1 MKSVLVR
8 LQEYSGQASGA
19 EKGVIKYLM
28 QNPEKA
34 VNCNVHE
41 LAEIT
46 FSSPSTI
53 IRLCRKL
60 GFQGFKE
67 MHKSLL
73 YEMALRKSTNREKGR
88 EITKEDSLESIV
100 DKVTYKNIVSL
111 ENTRKLIDID
121 ILEACVDLLCKSQ
134 HICLFGM
141 GSSLLVAKDAYLKF
155 LRMNKPCL
163 ISEDW
168 HAQLL
173 QARNIRSED
182 IAIVISYSGLTEEVL
197 RCATEV
203 KQKGAPIIA
212 ITRFEDSPLSRM
224 ADYNL
229 SVAATEFIFRSGAM
243 SSRIAQLNLIDI
255 LYTGFLN
262 RQYESSLTQFQRT
275 HIEKPYHHI
284 TQDEINNENRIKE
297 E

>member
-8 LQEYSGQASGA
+8 LQEYSKQASGA
-19 EKGVIKYLM
+19 EKAVIKYLIE
-28 QNPEKA
+28 NPENG
-34 VNCNVHE
+34 VNCSVHE

-53 IRLCRKL
+53 IRLCKKL
-60 GFQGFKE
+60 GFKGFKE
-67 MHKSLL
+67 LHKSLL
-73 YEMALRKSTNREKGR
+73 YEIALRQSTNLEKGK

-111 ENTRKLIDID
+111 EKTRKLIDLD
-121 ILEACVDLLCKSQ
+121 ILEKCVDLLIKS
-134 HICLFGM
+134 HTVCLFGM

-155 LRMNKPCL
+155 LRMNKSCL

-173 QARNIRSED
+173 QAKNIKKED
-182 IAIVISYSGLTEEVL
+182 VAIVISYSGLTEEVL
-197 RCATEV
+197 RCATQV
-203 KQKGAPIIA
+203 KQKGAPMIA

-243 SSRIAQLNLIDI
+243 SSRIAQLNIIDI

-275 HIEKPYHHI
+275 HIDKTSHHI
-284 TQDEINNENRIKE
+284 IQE
-297 E
+297 

>member
-8 LQEYSGQASGA
+8 LQEYAGQASGA
-19 EKGVIKYLM
+19 EKGVIKYLL

-34 VNCNVHE
+34 VNSNVHE

-73 YEMALRKSTNREKGR
+73 YEMALRKATNREKGK
-88 EITKEDSLESIV
+88 EITKEDSLETIV

-111 ENTRKLIDID
+111 ENTRKLIDINV
-121 ILEACVDLLCKSQ
+121 LEACIDILSNS
-134 HICLFGM
+134 HTICLFGM

-173 QARNIRSED
+173 QARNIKNED
-182 IAIVISYSGLTEEVL
+182 VAIVISYSGLTEEVL

-203 KQKGAPIIA
+203 KSKGAPIIA

-275 HIEKPYHHI
+275 HIEKPYNHI
-284 TQDEINNENRIKE
+284 TQDE
-297 E
+297 

>member
-8 LQEYSGQASGA
+8 LQEFSNQASGA
-19 EKGVIKYLM
+19 EKGVIKYLLAK
-28 QNPEKA
+28 PEEA
-34 VNCNVHE
+34 VNCSIHE
-41 LAEIT
+41 LAEST

-53 IRLCRKL
+53 IRLCKKL
-60 GFQGFKE
+60 GFKGFKE
-67 MHKSLL
+67 LHKSLL
-73 YEMALRKSTNREKGR
+73 YELALRKSANLEKGK

-111 ENTRKLIDID
+111 ENTRKLIDLD
-121 ILEACVDLLCKSQ
+121 ILEECVDLVCRS
-134 HICLFGM
+134 HTICLFGM

-155 LRMNKPCL
+155 LRMNKSCL

-173 QARNIRSED
+173 QARNIKRED
-182 IAIVISYSGLTEEVL
+182 VAIVISYSGLTEEML

-203 KQKGAPIIA
+203 KEKGAPVIA

-243 SSRIAQLNLIDI
+243 SSRIAQLNIIDI

-275 HIEKPYHHI
+275 HIEKPYHPVN
-284 TQDEINNENRIKE
+284 QEEISNENKVKE

>member
-8 LQEYSGQASGA
+8 LQEYTGQASGA
-19 EKGVIKYLM
+19 EKGVIKYLL
-28 QNPEKA
+28 QYPEKA
-34 VNCNVHE
+34 VNCNVHQ

-46 FSSPSTI
+46 YSSPSTI
-53 IRLCRKL
+53 IRLCRKI
-60 GFQGFKE
+60 GFQGFKDL
-67 MHKSLL
+67 HKSLL
-73 YEMALRKSTNREKGR
+73 YEMALRKATNREKGK

-100 DKVTYKNIVSL
+100 DKVTFKNIASL
-111 ENTRKLIDID
+111 ENTRKLIDIN
-121 ILEACVDLLCKSQ
+121 ILESCVDLICNAKT
-134 HICLFGM
+134 ICLFGM

-173 QARNIRSED
+173 QARNIRNED
-182 IAIVISYSGLTEEVL
+182 VAIVISYSGLTEEVL

-203 KQKGAPIIA
+203 KLKGAPIIA

-262 RQYESSLTQFQRT
+262 RQFESSLTQFQRT
-275 HIEKPYHHI
+275 HIEKPYNHI
-284 TQDEINNENRIKE
+284 TQDE
-297 E
+297 